1 MTKWVKF
8 GKVGIENT
16 VGCAGDRLHDH
27 KEYFFVSIIAKS
39 WETRLSGRIPYLA
52 WGGLAPDSRCRW
64 NTPRHSNTCYELH
77 IILEGTCSLAF
88 DEQTHAMHPGQAV
101 MIAPN
106 VFHAPSNVS
115 DAFCR
120 FSLSFSADQSLS
132 DALSGVDREQYRFFE
147 PAGQAVSICRDI
159 LRELDGDGF
168 LNRELTS
175 ALFSQLMILCLR
187 TVDEKAESAPAAERA
202 LTQEDEIERIDNFF
216 ALYPPEKQ
224 TRQELAEYLH
234 CSQRQLI
241 RKMQAL
247 YGVSFR
253 QKLIASRMDLA
264 KYLLRST
271 EKSVNE
277 VSSAVGYADN
287 AAFFRAFRQHTG
299 KTPAQYRKE
308 KKGILR

>member
-1 MTKWVKF
+1 MS
-8 GKVGIENT
+8 
-16 VGCAGDRLHDH
+16 R
-27 KEYFFVSIIAKS
+27 IAKS
-39 WETRLSGRIPYLA
+39 WETRLSSRIPYLA

-64 NTPRHSNTCYELH
+64 TTPRHSNTCYELH

-106 VFHAPSNVS
+106 VFHAPSTVS
-115 DAFCR
+115 ESFCR
-120 FSLSFSADQSLS
+120 FSLSFSVDPSLA
-132 DALSGVDREQYRFFE
+132 DALSNVDREEYRFFE
-147 PAGQAVSICRDI
+147 PGGQAVSLCRDI
-159 LRELDGDGF
+159 LREMDADAF
-168 LNRELTS
+168 LSRELSS
-175 ALFSQLMILCLR
+175 AMFSQLMILCLR
-187 TVDEKAESAPAAERA
+187 AVREDSGHTQEAPKP

-271 EKSVNE
+271 DKSVNE
-277 VSSAVGYADN
+277 ISTTVGYADN

-299 KTPAQYRKE
+299 LTPAQYRK
-308 KKGILR
+308 KKRQPKGET